1 VFSDLLGNNRLAV
14 SAAINGRLSEGYFF
28 AGYTNLSR
36 RNQYSFGA
44 AQEPI
49 FLLTDYFPEAVG
61 NGTAIIADRYEIS
74 RYITRRAFVGAT
86 YPLNRFS
93 RFEYGLQFASF
104 SRSIAYGTQY
114 VDYSAGIASQF
125 QYDSIVNLSTQN
137 YASPFLAYVSDN
149 TLFGYTG
156 PISGRRYRFQVEP
169 IVGNLRWI
177 DYSADFRHYFPILFN
192 FLTFAYRGQAA
203 ISAGRD
209 EFVFPKY
216 IGRPE
221 FVRGYDREQFRSQ
234 FCGGFIGSTENC
246 SATELLGSRVA
257 FANFELR
264 FPLVRRFE
272 LGVVPIALPPVDGL
286 FFFDAGIAWRG
297 GQDISLSKP
306 DNYDDE
312 TQRYVLRSY
321 GSGIRLNLFGF
332 ALLRWDYAIPLDRP
346 NRKGY
351 WMWTLGTSF

>member
-1 VFSDLLGNNRLAV
+1 
-14 SAAINGRLSEGYFF
+14 
-28 AGYTNLSR
+28 
-36 RNQYSFGA
+36 
-44 AQEPI
+44 
-49 FLLTDYFPEAVG
+49 
-61 NGTAIIADRYEIS
+61 
-74 RYITRRAFVGAT
+74 
-86 YPLNRFS
+86 
-93 RFEYGLQFASF
+93 LQLASF

-114 VDYSAGIASQF
+114 VDYTAGIASQF
-125 QYDSIVNLSTQN
+125 QYDSIVDLSTQN
-137 YASPFLAYVSDN
+137 YAAPFAAYVFDN

-156 PISGRRYRFQVEP
+156 PISGRRYRFGIEP

-192 FLTFAYRGQAA
+192 FLTFAYRGQTS

-234 FCGGFIGSTENC
+234 LCGGLLGSNDNC

-272 LGVVPIALPPVDGL
+272 LGVLPIALPPVDGL

-297 GQDISLSKP
+297 GQDISFSKP
-306 DNYDDE
+306 ENYDDE
-312 TQRYVLRSY
+312 KQRYVLRSY